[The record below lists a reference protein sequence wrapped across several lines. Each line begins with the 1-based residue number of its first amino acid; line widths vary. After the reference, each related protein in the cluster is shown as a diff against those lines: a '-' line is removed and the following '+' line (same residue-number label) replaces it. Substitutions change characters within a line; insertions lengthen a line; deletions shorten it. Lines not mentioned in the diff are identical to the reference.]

1 MRKSGYRRGNETIHA
16 LRSLYRTK
24 KRDIIARLREFN
36 ACFARNDDEAI
47 FSELAFCLLTPQTK
61 AHHCWEAI
69 ESLRESTLLFT
80 GDEEDIRKCLKRVR
94 FHNKKAAYLVRARS
108 LLMRDGTG
116 SFTEKLRG
124 FPHERACREWLVENV
139 KGMGYKEA
147 SHFLRNIGM
156 GETLAILDRHILRNL
171 FRLRVIQDIPE
182 TVSGKTYLQI
192 ERDMS
197 DFAEKIGIP
206 LSHLDLLFWY
216 RETGEIFK

>member
-1 MRKSGYRRGNETIHA
+1 MIFA
-16 LRSLYRTK
+16 LQSLYRK
-24 KRDIIARLREFN
+24 KRHDIISRLTEFDAYDADN
-36 ACFARNDDEAI
+36 GDEAI
-47 FSELAFCLLTPQTK
+47 FGELAFCLLTPQTK

-69 ESLRESTLLFT
+69 RSLRESELLLT
-80 GDEEDIRKCLKRVR
+80 GDEEDVRKCLKRVR
-94 FHNKKAAYLVRARS
+94 FHNKKAAYLVGARS
-108 LLMRDGTG
+108 LFTRDGAG
-116 SFTEKLRG
+116 SFKEKLRG

-171 FRLRVIQDIPE
+171 LRLRVIREIPE
-182 TVSGKTYLQI
+182 TVSGKKYLEI

-197 DFAEKIGIP
+197 RFAKKIGIP

-216 RETGEIFK
+216 KETGEIFK